1 MPYDLKSLKVPRLAG
16 APLKSIVALMENN
29 YSRTLLSPALMRETG
44 AAKIRSTPLDT
55 PPTYLPKHASGR
67 QIAAERAKGTLEI
80 FAEPDFPATE
90 SPLPSV
96 MDYAKAYR
104 SGHIGP
110 QEIADKVIAAI
121 IESDREQPP
130 LRAIITTFDQD
141 IRRQAGESAQ
151 RLADGQ
157 PLSLF
162 DGVPVVVKDEI
173 DAVPYATTVGTK
185 VYGNTNSAEHDATVV
200 ARLRAAGAVIIGKA
214 NMQEI
219 GIGVTGANSHHGHCR
234 NPHNLHHYP
243 GGSSSG
249 SAASVAA
256 GLCPVAV
263 GADGGGSIRIPAALC
278 GLAGLKPTWGR
289 ISEHGA
295 FPLCWSVAHIGPIG
309 QTVDDVAMAYALMA
323 GADPLDSFSIEQPLP
338 HLSEYRNKDLSGL
351 TIGIYSSWF
360 SHASREVV
368 QKCQLAIEKLKSL
381 GATIKNITIE
391 DLDLQRIAHALT
403 ISSEMLAA
411 VDTEYRRNS
420 KDFALNTR
428 LNLALAKIFSS
439 TDYVKAQRVRTLAIN
454 EFNRVLQEVDII
466 VSPSTAITATLVQ
479 QESEDSAESNIQ
491 VLTELMRFAFPAN
504 LTGLPALTVP
514 VDYDDKGLPIGLQ
527 LMGKAWHEHLLLRC
541 GKALEGM
548 CERKRAAYSFNM
560 LR

>member
-29 YSRTLLSPALMRETG
+29 YSRTLLSPALMKETG
-44 AAKIRSTPLDT
+44 ASKIRSTRLNT
-55 PPTYLPKHASGR
+55 LPTFLPKHAYGR
-67 QIAAERAKGTLEI
+67 QLSAERAKSTLEI
-80 FAEPDFPATE
+80 FAEPDFQASE

-96 MDYAKAYR
+96 MDYARAYR
-104 SGHIGP
+104 SGQIGP
-110 QEIADKVIAAI
+110 EEIADKVIAAI
-121 IESDREQPP
+121 TESDRKQPP

-141 IRRQAGESAQ
+141 IRHQASESAK
-151 RLADGQ
+151 RLANGQ
-157 PLSLF
+157 PLSLL
-162 DGVPVVVKDEI
+162 DGVPVAIKDEI
-173 DAVPYATTVGTK
+173 DAVPYATTVGTR
-185 VYGNTNSAEHDATVV
+185 VYGNDNSAEHDATVV

-256 GLCPVAV
+256 GLCPVAI
-263 GADGGGSIRIPAALC
+263 GADGGGSIRIPASLC

-289 ISEHGA
+289 VSEHGA

-309 QTVDDVAMAYALMA
+309 QTVDDVAMAYALIA
-323 GADPLDSFSIEQPLP
+323 GADPLDPYCVEQPLP
-338 HLSEYRNKDLSGL
+338 HLSDYRNKDLSGL
-351 TIGIYSSWF
+351 TIGVFSSWF

-368 QKCQLAIEKLKSL
+368 QKCQLAVEKLKSL
-381 GATIKNITIE
+381 GVTVKTINIE

-411 VDTEYRRNS
+411 VDMEHRHNS
-420 KDFALNTR
+420 KVFALDTR
-428 LNLALAKIFSS
+428 LNLALAKVFSS

-454 EFNRVLQEVDII
+454 EFNRVLQDVDMI
-466 VSPSTAITATLVQ
+466 VTPTTAITAPPVQ
-479 QESEDSAESNIQ
+479 QESDDSAESNIQ

-514 VDYDDKGLPIGLQ
+514 VDYDEKGLPIGLQ
-527 LMGKAWHEHLLLRC
+527 LMGKAWSEHLLLRC
-541 GKALEGM
+541 GKALEGL